1 MHGRRIFLRGV
12 CQGVGTL
19 TCFTWSVKHRLVVR
33 LYPSARQAAACEH
46 ILTVTR
52 RLWNALLAQRRDA
65 WKTRRLKISSKR
77 QYHELTELRHEDPWF
92 ASAYREC
99 EDAVL
104 HRLDLA
110 YQKFF
115 SGGGHPRFKP
125 DARWNQF
132 EFPHGNR
139 ALLWDREQDRITIPG
154 VGLVKVR
161 KKRKRVIPPHG
172 RAMVFRR
179 CGRWYALFECE
190 VAPKPLP
197 ATGKMVGIDRGIRA
211 LAATS
216 DSELIANPRHGAALA
231 LKVARAQRTL
241 ERRTVRDQRGR
252 VQNGDGKNRAR
263 AVEALRKVW
272 DKLKRARRGYLHEVA
287 HALVNRYDAI
297 AFEKLALNGMTR
309 SAKRTREAPGRNVR
323 AKTRLN
329 FALLDANLAMLRTL
343 VGEKAE
349 CAARLVIDVPAA
361 YSSQTCSECGFVA
374 AEARSGERYE
384 CVNADCGYAGDAD
397 VNAARVIAQ
406 RAFGRPA
413 GRGAG
418 LPDPDDLRSVLTPG
432 DARLT

>member
-1 MHGRRIFLRGV
+1 M
-12 CQGVGTL
+12 
-19 TCFTWSVKHRLVVR
+19 KYRLVVR

-46 ILTVTR
+46 LLTVTR

-77 QYHELTELRHEDPWF
+77 QYHEITELRADDPWF

-115 SGGGHPRFKP
+115 SGGGQPRFRP
-125 DARWNQF
+125 ASRWSQF
-132 EFPHGNR
+132 EFPHGDR
-139 ALLWDREQDRITIPG
+139 AVRWVKNQDRITIPG
-154 VGLVKVR
+154 VGSIRVR
-161 KKRKRVIPPHG
+161 KGRARVIPAHG
-172 RAMVFRR
+172 RAMVYRR
-179 CGRWYALFECE
+179 CGKWYALFECE

-197 ATGKMVGIDRGIRA
+197 ATGKVVGIDRGIRA

-216 DSELIANPRHGAALA
+216 DGELIANPRHAAKLA

-241 ERRTVRDQRGR
+241 ARRTIRDAAGR
-252 VQNGDGKNRAR
+252 VRNGDGKNRVR
-263 AVEALRKVW
+263 AVKALQKVW
-272 DKLKRARRGYLHEVA
+272 NKVKRMRRGYLHEVA
-287 HALVNRYDAI
+287 RALVDRYDAI
-297 AFEKLALNGMTR
+297 AVEKLFLAGMTR
-309 SAKRTREAPGRNVR
+309 SAKGTKEAPGRNVR
-323 AKTRLN
+323 AKQRLN
-329 FALLDANLAMLRTL
+329 YAMLDASLAMLRTL

-361 YSSQTCSECGFVA
+361 YSSQTCSECGTVA
-374 AEARSGERYE
+374 AEARNGERYE
-384 CVNADCGYAGDAD
+384 CVNAVCGYVGDAD

-418 LPDPDDLRSVLTPG
+418 LPDPNDLRSELSPG
-432 DARLT
+432 ETRLTRQEVALGHTQR

>member
-1 MHGRRIFLRGV
+1 MK
-12 CQGVGTL
+12 Q
-19 TCFTWSVKHRLVVR
+19 RLVVR
-33 LYPSARQAAACEH
+33 LYPSAHQVAACEH
-46 ILTVTR
+46 ILRVTR

-65 WKTRRLKISSKR
+65 WKTRRLRIASKR
-77 QYHELTELRHEDPWF
+77 QYRELTELREVDPWF

-132 EFPHGNR
+132 EFPHGDR
-139 ALLWDREQDRITIPG
+139 ALRWEGEDRITIPG
-154 VGLVKVR
+154 VGSVRVR
-161 KKRKRVIPPHG
+161 KGRRRVIPPHG

-197 ATGKMVGIDRGIRA
+197 STGQVVGIDRGIRA

-216 DSELIANPRHGAALA
+216 EGELIANPRHGAVLA
-231 LKVARAQRTL
+231 LKVARAQRTI
-241 ERRTVRDQRGR
+241 ERRTIRDAAGR
-252 VQNGDGKNRAR
+252 VRNTGGKNRAR
-263 AVEALRKVW
+263 AVAALRKVW
-272 DKLKRARRGYLHEVA
+272 DRLRRVRRGYLHEVA
-287 HALVNRYDAI
+287 RALVNRYDAL
-297 AFEKLALNGMTR
+297 AFEKLSLQGMTR
-309 SAKRTREAPGRNVR
+309 SAKGSVEKPGRNVR

-329 FALLDANLAMLRTL
+329 YAMLDASLAMLRRL

-349 CAARLVIDVPAA
+349 SAARLVVDVPAA
-361 YSSQTCSECGFVA
+361 YSSQTCSECGTVA
-374 AEARSGERYE
+374 AEARSGERYA
-384 CVNADCGYAGDAD
+384 CVHADCGYIGDAD
-397 VNAARVIAQ
+397 INAARVIAQ

-413 GRGAG
+413 RRGAG
-418 LPDPDDLRSVLTPG
+418 LPDPNDLRSMLSPDDT
-432 DARLT
+432 RLTRQDVA

>member
-1 MHGRRIFLRGV
+1 M
-12 CQGVGTL
+12 
-19 TCFTWSVKHRLVVR
+19 KYRLVVR
-33 LYPSARQAAACEH
+33 LYPSPRQAAACEH

-65 WKTRRLKISSKR
+65 RKTRRLNISSKR
-77 QYHELTELRHEDPWF
+77 QYHELTELRAVDPWF

-110 YQKFF
+110 YQKLF

-125 DARWNQF
+125 ETRWNQF

-139 ALLWDREQDRITIPG
+139 ALRWEGEQDRIAIPG
-154 VGLVKVR
+154 VGLVRVR
-161 KKRKRVIPPHG
+161 KKCKRVIPPHG

-190 VAPKPLP
+190 VAPKRLP
-197 ATGKMVGIDRGIRA
+197 ATGKVVGIDRGIRA

-216 DSELIANPRHGAALA
+216 DGELIANPRHGAALA
-231 LKVARAQRTL
+231 LKAARAQRTL
-241 ERRTVRDQRGR
+241 ERRTVRDAGGR
-252 VQNGDGKNRAR
+252 VRNGAGKNRSR
-263 AVEALRKVW
+263 AAMALQKIW
-272 DKLKRARRGYLHEVA
+272 DKLRRARRGYLHEVA
-287 HALVNRYDAI
+287 RVLVNRYDAI
-297 AFEKLALNGMTR
+297 AFENLSLNGMTR
-309 SAKRTREAPGRNVR
+309 SAKGTGEAPGRNVR

-329 FALLDANLAMLRTL
+329 FAMLDASLAMLRTL
-343 VGEKAE
+343 VVEKAE
-349 CAARLVIDVPAA
+349 SAARLVIDVPAA
-361 YSSQTCSECGFVA
+361 YSSQTCSKCGFVA

-384 CVNADCGYAGDAD
+384 CVNADCEYVGDAD

-418 LPDPDDLRSVLTPG
+418 LPDPNDLRSELSPG
-432 DARLT
+432 ETRFRQQDVA